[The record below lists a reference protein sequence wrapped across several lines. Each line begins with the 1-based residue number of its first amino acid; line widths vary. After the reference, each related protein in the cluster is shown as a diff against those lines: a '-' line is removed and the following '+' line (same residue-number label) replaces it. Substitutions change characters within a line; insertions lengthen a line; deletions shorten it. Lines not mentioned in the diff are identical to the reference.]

1 MNRNDDAEPASCA
14 NLPPEA
20 CRPADLRIDRKE
32 GLTIEWQDGRT
43 SRYSLAHLR
52 KNCPCATCRLDGKD
66 APPHKHAEPGG
77 GTISLNVLP
86 AGIDRAT
93 EFVDAKLVGNYALH
107 IAWAD
112 GHKTG
117 IYDFRYL
124 RAIAPEA

>member
-1 MNRNDDAEPASCA
+1 MHQEDDAKPASCSA
-14 NLPPEA
+14 LPPGA

-32 GLTIEWQDGRT
+32 GLTIEWQDGHT

-52 KNCPCATCRLDGKD
+52 KSCPCAACRLEAKD
-66 APPHKHAEPGG
+66 APSHKSAESGG
-77 GTISLNVLP
+77 GTIPLNVLP

-93 EFVDAKLVGNYALH
+93 EFVDARLVGNYALH
-107 IAWAD
+107 IVWAD

-124 RAIAPEA
+124 RAIATEA